1 MSARKTCLRFL
12 PPWKENEVGT
22 FPDTPVTLLA
32 RIAVEATGQ
41 RTDEAAWVRLFNLY
55 APAIRRFAELQGT
68 PSAESEDVTQDI
80 FLRLVAILRGGR
92 YRADAGRFRCYL
104 ATLVRNEL
112 VSRWRKVQARAACV
126 PLDAVPD
133 EAIATLPPEAAA
145 LLDAKWRLARHE
157 AAVEHALIKTA
168 LSRPSTRSLPPS
180 AYRATWSRR
189 SRRASTAWSPLS
201 RRSMPSRIFRRR
213 CHRRGRDAFNIMAAG
228 CPKGRGVGSTLT
240 RQRGYGK
247 ICRVDA
253 LLPKDW

>member
-1 MSARKTCLRFL
+1 MGA
-12 PPWKENEVGT
+12 

-68 PSAESEDVTQDI
+68 PSAESEDVTQEI

-157 AAVEHALIKTA
+157 AAVEHALTKTA
-168 LSRPSTRSLPPS
+168 LSRQSREI
-180 AYRATWSRR
+180 YRAYALEERPIDEVASAFGVSRNVVAQVKVR
-189 SRRASTAWSPLS
+189 VNRMVASLEAE
-201 RRSMPSRIFRRR
+201 
-213 CHRRGRDAFNIMAAG
+213 
-228 CPKGRGVGSTLT
+228 
-240 RQRGYGK
+240 YGE
-247 ICRVDA
+247 
-253 LLPKDW
+253 

>member
-1 MSARKTCLRFL
+1 MGA
-12 PPWKENEVGT
+12 

-68 PSAESEDVTQDI
+68 PSAESEDVTQEI

-157 AAVEHALIKTA
+157 AAVEHALTKTA
-168 LSRPSTRSLPPS
+168 LSRQSREI
-180 AYRATWSRR
+180 YRAYALEGRPIDEVASAFGVSRNVVAQVKTR
-189 SRRASTAWSPLS
+189 VNRMVASLEAEY
-201 RRSMPSRIFRRR
+201 
-213 CHRRGRDAFNIMAAG
+213 AE
-228 CPKGRGVGSTLT
+228 
-240 RQRGYGK
+240 
-247 ICRVDA
+247 
-253 LLPKDW
+253 

>member
-1 MSARKTCLRFL
+1 MGA
-12 PPWKENEVGT
+12 

-112 VSRWRKVQARAACV
+112 VSRWRKVQARAAYV

-157 AAVEHALIKTA
+157 AAVEHALTKTA
-168 LSRPSTRSLPPS
+168 LSRQSREI
-180 AYRATWSRR
+180 YRAYALEGRPIDEVASAFGVSRNVVAQVKTR
-189 SRRASTAWSPLS
+189 VNRMVASLEAEY
-201 RRSMPSRIFRRR
+201 
-213 CHRRGRDAFNIMAAG
+213 AE
-228 CPKGRGVGSTLT
+228 
-240 RQRGYGK
+240 
-247 ICRVDA
+247 
-253 LLPKDW
+253 

>member
-1 MSARKTCLRFL
+1 MGA
-12 PPWKENEVGT
+12 

-68 PSAESEDVTQDI
+68 PSSESEDVTQDI

-112 VSRWRKVQARAACV
+112 VSRWRKMQARAACV
-126 PLDAVPD
+126 PLDTVPD
-133 EAIATLPPEAAA
+133 EALATLPPEAAA

-157 AAVEHALIKTA
+157 AAVEHALTKTA
-168 LSRPSTRSLPPS
+168 LSRQSREI
-180 AYRATWSRR
+180 YRAYVLEGRSIDEVAAAFGVSRNVVAQVKVR
-189 SRRASTAWSPLS
+189 VNRMVASLEAE
-201 RRSMPSRIFRRR
+201 
-213 CHRRGRDAFNIMAAG
+213 
-228 CPKGRGVGSTLT
+228 
-240 RQRGYGK
+240 YGE
-247 ICRVDA
+247 
-253 LLPKDW
+253 

>member
-1 MSARKTCLRFL
+1 M
-12 PPWKENEVGT
+12 GT

-68 PSAESEDVTQDI
+68 PSSESEDVTQDI
-80 FLRLVAILRGGR
+80 FLRLVAILREGR

-112 VSRWRKVQARAACV
+112 VSRWRKVQARAPCV

-133 EAIATLPPEAAA
+133 EALATLPSEAAA

-157 AAVEHALIKTA
+157 AAVEHALTKTA
-168 LSRPSTRSLPPS
+168 LSRQSREI
-180 AYRATWSRR
+180 YRAYALEGRAIDEVAAAFGVSRNVVAQVKVR
-189 SRRASTAWSPLS
+189 VNRMVTSLEAE
-201 RRSMPSRIFRRR
+201 
-213 CHRRGRDAFNIMAAG
+213 
-228 CPKGRGVGSTLT
+228 
-240 RQRGYGK
+240 YGE
-247 ICRVDA
+247 
-253 LLPKDW
+253 

>member
-1 MSARKTCLRFL
+1 MGA
-12 PPWKENEVGT
+12 

-68 PSAESEDVTQDI
+68 PSAESEDVTQEI

-157 AAVEHALIKTA
+157 AAVEHALTKTA
-168 LSRPSTRSLPPS
+168 LSRQSREI
-180 AYRATWSRR
+180 YRAYALEGRPIDEVASAFGVSRNVVAQVKVR
-189 SRRASTAWSPLS
+189 VNR
-201 RRSMPSRIFRRR
+201 MV
-213 CHRRGRDAFNIMAAG
+213 AA
-228 CPKGRGVGSTLT
+228 LEAE
-240 RQRGYGK
+240 YGE
-247 ICRVDA
+247 
-253 LLPKDW
+253 

>member
-1 MSARKTCLRFL
+1 M
-12 PPWKENEVGT
+12 GT

-68 PSAESEDVTQDI
+68 PSSESEDVTQDI

-157 AAVEHALIKTA
+157 AAIEHALTKTA
-168 LSRPSTRSLPPS
+168 LSRQSREI
-180 AYRATWSRR
+180 YRAYALEGRPIDEVAAAFGVSRNVVAQVKVR
-189 SRRASTAWSPLS
+189 VNRMVASLEAE
-201 RRSMPSRIFRRR
+201 
-213 CHRRGRDAFNIMAAG
+213 
-228 CPKGRGVGSTLT
+228 
-240 RQRGYGK
+240 YGE
-247 ICRVDA
+247 
-253 LLPKDW
+253 

>member
-1 MSARKTCLRFL
+1 M
-12 PPWKENEVGT
+12 GT

-68 PSAESEDVTQDI
+68 PSSESEDVTQDI

-157 AAVEHALIKTA
+157 AAIEHALTKTA
-168 LSRPSTRSLPPS
+168 LSRQSREI
-180 AYRATWSRR
+180 YRAYALEGRPIDEVASAFGVSRNVVAQVKTR
-189 SRRASTAWSPLS
+189 VNRMVASLEAEY
-201 RRSMPSRIFRRR
+201 
-213 CHRRGRDAFNIMAAG
+213 AE
-228 CPKGRGVGSTLT
+228 
-240 RQRGYGK
+240 
-247 ICRVDA
+247 
-253 LLPKDW
+253 

>member
-1 MSARKTCLRFL
+1 MGA
-12 PPWKENEVGT
+12 

-157 AAVEHALIKTA
+157 AAVEHALTKTA
-168 LSRPSTRSLPPS
+168 LSRQSREI
-180 AYRATWSRR
+180 YRAYALEGRPIDEVASAFGVSRNVVAQVKTR
-189 SRRASTAWSPLS
+189 VNRMVASLEAEY
-201 RRSMPSRIFRRR
+201 
-213 CHRRGRDAFNIMAAG
+213 AE
-228 CPKGRGVGSTLT
+228 
-240 RQRGYGK
+240 
-247 ICRVDA
+247 
-253 LLPKDW
+253 

>member
-1 MSARKTCLRFL
+1 MGA
-12 PPWKENEVGT
+12 

-68 PSAESEDVTQDI
+68 PSAESEDVTQEI

-133 EAIATLPPEAAA
+133 ETIATLPPEAAA

-157 AAVEHALIKTA
+157 AAVEHALTKTA
-168 LSRPSTRSLPPS
+168 LSRQSREI
-180 AYRATWSRR
+180 YRAYALEGRPIDEVASAFGVSRNVVAQVKTR
-189 SRRASTAWSPLS
+189 VNRMVASLEAEY
-201 RRSMPSRIFRRR
+201 
-213 CHRRGRDAFNIMAAG
+213 AE
-228 CPKGRGVGSTLT
+228 
-240 RQRGYGK
+240 
-247 ICRVDA
+247 
-253 LLPKDW
+253 

>member
-1 MSARKTCLRFL
+1 M
-12 PPWKENEVGT
+12 GT

-68 PSAESEDVTQDI
+68 PSSESEDVTQDI

-112 VSRWRKVQARAACV
+112 VSRWRKVQARAPCV

-133 EAIATLPPEAAA
+133 EALATLPSEAAA

-157 AAVEHALIKTA
+157 AAVEHALTKTA
-168 LSRPSTRSLPPS
+168 LSRQSREI
-180 AYRATWSRR
+180 YRAYALEGRAIDEVAAAFGVSRNVVAQVKVR
-189 SRRASTAWSPLS
+189 VNRMVTSLEAE
-201 RRSMPSRIFRRR
+201 
-213 CHRRGRDAFNIMAAG
+213 
-228 CPKGRGVGSTLT
+228 
-240 RQRGYGK
+240 YGE
-247 ICRVDA
+247 
-253 LLPKDW
+253 

>member
-1 MSARKTCLRFL
+1 MGA
-12 PPWKENEVGT
+12 

-68 PSAESEDVTQDI
+68 PSSESEDVTQDI

-112 VSRWRKVQARAACV
+112 VSRWRKVQARAPCV

-133 EAIATLPPEAAA
+133 EALATLPSEAAA

-157 AAVEHALIKTA
+157 AAVEHALTKTA
-168 LSRPSTRSLPPS
+168 LSRQSREI
-180 AYRATWSRR
+180 YRAYALEGRAIDEVAAAFGVSRNMVAQVKVR
-189 SRRASTAWSPLS
+189 VNRMVASLEAE
-201 RRSMPSRIFRRR
+201 
-213 CHRRGRDAFNIMAAG
+213 
-228 CPKGRGVGSTLT
+228 
-240 RQRGYGK
+240 YGE
-247 ICRVDA
+247 
-253 LLPKDW
+253 

>member
-1 MSARKTCLRFL
+1 MGA
-12 PPWKENEVGT
+12 

-68 PSAESEDVTQDI
+68 PSAESEDVTQEI

-157 AAVEHALIKTA
+157 AAVEHALTKTA
-168 LSRPSTRSLPPS
+168 LSRQSREI
-180 AYRATWSRR
+180 YRAYALEGRPIDEVASAFGVSRNVVAQVKVR
-189 SRRASTAWSPLS
+189 VNRMVASLEAE
-201 RRSMPSRIFRRR
+201 
-213 CHRRGRDAFNIMAAG
+213 
-228 CPKGRGVGSTLT
+228 
-240 RQRGYGK
+240 YGE
-247 ICRVDA
+247 
-253 LLPKDW
+253 